1 MSVVLHIHAHKC
13 VKLCVC
19 VCVHL
24 LNKLPREAWQRFS
37 YDERR
42 ALIFGIK
49 RYPQHMHNRLTRTH
63 THIRRRKSQCVCV
76 SVCVFGYRTCHSVN
90 RNLEMQ
96 ADRARPSPSP
106 RPRPR
111 PNRNSSPKMRFYHAS
126 ATIIN
131 DTRRVASCFILS
143 RRVSSPAFFAKIANN
158 GNYQRDRQTD

>member
-1 MSVVLHIHAHKC
+1 
-13 VKLCVC
+13 
-19 VCVHL
+19 
-24 LNKLPREAWQRFS
+24 
-37 YDERR
+37 
-42 ALIFGIK
+42 
-49 RYPQHMHNRLTRTH
+49 MHNRLTRTH
-63 THIRRRKSQCVCV
+63 AHIRRRKSQCVCV
-76 SVCVFGYRTCHSVN
+76 CVCVFGYRTCHSVN

-143 RRVSSPAFFAKIANN
+143 RRVASPAFFAKIANN
-158 GNYQRDRQTD
+158 GNYQRDRQTDQTRPDLWLLKMAACSMIISRLSTYLPNWTEHYTNTTLISSLL